1 MNYKIGFTL
10 IAGLLYLT
18 PIAANDMYMYKLL
31 GEAPMGSK
39 LRPVEVQSII
49 PFNKEYSQLTDQQ
62 RRIYR
67 ASLSLADDE
76 TPPFPKGGT
85 RTLYKPLIKGHERVS
100 RGGELTIIAS
110 INEKGLTEKVTVY
123 HSPSKQITELVHS
136 VFFATEF
143 DPATCAGEPC
153 KMDYQFE
160 FKLRQRVK
168 QMRTLNADDFG

>member
-1 MNYKIGFTL
+1 MNHKIILTL
-10 IAGLLYLT
+10 IISLLYLT
-18 PIAANDMYMYKLL
+18 PVAARDMYSLR

-39 LRPVEVQSII
+39 FRPIEVQSLI
-49 PFNKEYSQLTDQQ
+49 PFNKEYSELTDHQ

-67 ASLSLADDE
+67 ASLNLADDQ

-85 RTLYKPLIKGHERVS
+85 RTIYKPLIKGHERVS
-100 RGGELTIIAS
+100 RGGDLTIIAS
-110 INEKGLTEKVTVY
+110 ISEKGATEKVAIY

-136 VFFATEF
+136 VFFATKF

-168 QMRTLNADDFG
+168 QMRTLHADDFG